1 MKLLWMTRSEPIAH
15 RQGNPLLEMPYT
27 FARKPLCSSDGFC
40 GSWSMDSLQ
49 NSHHWQAFV
58 AVPQGL
64 SFALGH
70 ERALSGSLPAIKS
83 LTWQSSP
90 LDDHMAEMQNRVE
103 KASAAVAWLAM
114 RSQTPDS
121 RINRRLDE

>member
-1 MKLLWMTRSEPIAH
+1 M
-15 RQGNPLLEMPYT
+15 LEMSYT
-27 FARKPLCSSDGFC
+27 FARKSFCSLADFY

-49 NSHHWQAFV
+49 NSNQWQAFV

-70 ERALSGSLPAIKS
+70 ERALSSSLSAIKS
-83 LTWQSSP
+83 LAWQSSP

-103 KASAAVAWLAM
+103 KASAAVAWQAM
-114 RSQTPDS
+114 RFARQP
-121 RINRRLDE
+121 NQPAP